1 MFLKE
6 LNIINFKNILSST
19 LKIETRINCF
29 VGDNGTGKT
38 NYLDAI
44 YYLSLCKSLTGA
56 SDRQNINHNQEF
68 FLLEGVYSDSTLG
81 VNSYSCAF
89 SKTTSKSIKKN
100 DKAYSKISEHI
111 GAIPVVTVTPRD
123 NSLIDESGESR
134 RRYIDTFISQFDNH
148 YLSSLIKYNGL
159 IAQRNTILK
168 DRGAKAQMMEMIE
181 IYDMQIEPLA
191 NAINTK
197 RRDTINELKPVVAK
211 YYSLISGG
219 AEEVD
224 IEYASQLN
232 KRSITEL
239 LSENLER
246 DMILGY
252 TSVGVSR
259 DDLKLSINDHPLK
272 RFGSQGQQKSFL
284 IAMKLAQYDLLATK
298 KGFKPILLL
307 DDLFDRLDKTRVKH
321 LIDITTDE
329 KFGQIF
335 ITDCDRDR
343 IEQILSDKNDQYKI
357 YNIANGEIR

>member
-6 LNIINFKNILSST
+6 LNIINFKNILSSS
-19 LKIETRINCF
+19 LKIGTRINCF

-38 NYLDAI
+38 NFLDAI

-56 SDRQNINHNQEF
+56 SDRQNINHDQDF
-68 FLLEGVYSDSTLG
+68 FLLEGVYSDTELG

-89 SKTTSKSIKKN
+89 SKSSGKSIKKN

-111 GAIPVVTVTPRD
+111 GAVPVVTVTPRD
-123 NSLIDESGESR
+123 NSLIDESGDSR
-134 RRYIDTFISQFDNH
+134 RRYIDTFISQFDNL

-159 IAQRNTILK
+159 IAQRNMILK
-168 DRGAKAQMMEMIE
+168 DKGAKEQMDMIE

-191 NAINTK
+191 EEIYAK
-197 RRDTINELKPVVAK
+197 RKETISELKPIVAK
-211 YYSLISGG
+211 YYSLISAA

-224 IEYASQLN
+224 IEYSSQLN
-232 KRSITEL
+232 KKSIIEL
-239 LSENLER
+239 LKENLER

-252 TSVGVSR
+252 TSIGVSR
-259 DDLKLSINDHPLK
+259 DDLKLSIDGHPLK

-284 IAMKLAQYDLLATK
+284 IAMKLAQYDLLTTK

-307 DDLFDRLDKTRVKH
+307 DDLFDRLDKSRVKH
-321 LIDITTDE
+321 LMDITTDE

-335 ITDCDRDR
+335 ITDCDRER
-343 IEQILSDKNDQYKI
+343 IEQVLKEKEGEYTI
-357 YNIANGEIR
+357 YNIVNGEIK